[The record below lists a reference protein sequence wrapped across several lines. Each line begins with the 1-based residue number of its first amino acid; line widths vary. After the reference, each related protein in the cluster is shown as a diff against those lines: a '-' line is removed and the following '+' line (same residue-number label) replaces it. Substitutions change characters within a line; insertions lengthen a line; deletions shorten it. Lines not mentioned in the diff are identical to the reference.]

1 MKRMLLMA
9 GLVIAC
15 SQGFAQQQAGTAKQ
29 FMLIVRYRTDAPA
42 QDAELIKTNGQ
53 HWGEFIAGL
62 AKSGKLITGLR
73 PQQAGRT
80 ISGKEKTVQEGAYSG
95 DKAVVSSLFVVKAG
109 NFEEATDIARKCP
122 IYELGGSVEIREVMN
137 TAN

>member
-9 GLVIAC
+9 GLFIAC
-15 SQGFAQQQAGTAKQ
+15 AQGFAQQQVGTGKQ
-29 FMLIVRYRTDAPA
+29 FMLIVRYRSDAPA
-42 QDAELIKTNGQ
+42 ADAELIKTNGQ
-53 HWGEFIAGL
+53 DWGEFIGDL

-80 ISGKEKTVQEGAYSG
+80 ISGREKTLQEGPYAG
-95 DKAVVSSLFVVKAG
+95 DKAVISSFFVVKARSLD
-109 NFEEATDIARKCP
+109 EATDIARKCP
-122 IYELGGSVEIREVMN
+122 IYEFGGSVEVREVMN